1 MQRIE
6 RNGAILGGRRAYLGG
21 VAMGSVVALMLL
33 FVGMLCAT
41 SIRSNRYRREL
52 ERANREKESLLE
64 AREKLMLAITHDI
77 KAPLGSVMGYIDL
90 PCAADRATSGR
101 NSTLRNMKGSSEHLL
116 ALVNSLL
123 DFYRLDINKI
133 EVCCVAF
140 SPAQLFETIRAGFA
154 AAAAAKG
161 NCVWRLNRPPRRC
174 RAMRSTSVRSP
185 TT

>member
-1 MQRIE
+1 MAI
-6 RNGAILGGRRAYLGG
+6 GA
-21 VAMGSVVALMLL
+21 VVRMLL
-33 FVGMLCAT
+33 FVGMLWRD
-41 SIRSNRYRREL
+41 INRSNRYRREL
-52 ERANREKESLLE
+52 ERANRDKESLLE

-90 PCAADRATSGR
+90 LARLTGDKRQELY
-101 NSTLRNMKGSSEHLL
+101 LRNMKGSSEHLL

-154 AAAAAKG
+154 AAAAAKAALP
-161 NCVWRLNRPPRRC
+161 VL
-174 RAMRSTSVRSP
+174 P
-185 TT
+185 TRQK